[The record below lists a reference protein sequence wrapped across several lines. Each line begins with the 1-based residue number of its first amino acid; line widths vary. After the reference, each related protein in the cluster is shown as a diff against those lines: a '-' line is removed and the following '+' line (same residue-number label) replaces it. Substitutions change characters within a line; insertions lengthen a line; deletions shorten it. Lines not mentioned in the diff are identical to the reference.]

1 MVIYCTTEIKDGK
14 YFVEG
19 YPIGLAV
26 GMGAGIAIGISIG
39 IAIGRREQR
48 PLTPEEERRRK
59 KLVIAG
65 VAIVLLGVIAL
76 ALVAW
81 LR

>member
-1 MVIYCTTEIKDGK
+1 M
-14 YFVEG
+14 EG
-19 YPIGLAV
+19 FPIGLAV
-26 GMGAGIAIGISIG
+26 GVGGGIAIGISIG

-65 VAIVLLGVIAL
+65 VAITVIGVIAL
-76 ALVAW
+76 VLVA
-81 LR
+81 L

>member
-48 PLTPEEERRRK
+48 PLTPAEERRRK

-65 VAIVLLGVIAL
+65 VAILLLGAIAL
-76 ALVAW
+76 ALLAW

>member
-1 MVIYCTTEIKDGK
+1 M
-14 YFVEG
+14 EG
-19 YPIGLAV
+19 FPIGLAV
-26 GMGAGIAIGISIG
+26 GMGAGIATGISIG

-59 KLVIAG
+59 KLVTAG
-65 VAIVLLGVIAL
+65 VAITVLGVIAL

>member
-1 MVIYCTTEIKDGK
+1 M
-14 YFVEG
+14 EG
-19 YPIGLAV
+19 FPIGLAV
-26 GMGAGIAIGISIG
+26 GMGAGIAIGI
-39 IAIGRREQR
+39 AIGRGEQR
-48 PLTPEEERRRK
+48 PLTPEEESRRK

-65 VAIVLLGVIAL
+65 VATTVLGVIAL

>member
-1 MVIYCTTEIKDGK
+1 M
-14 YFVEG
+14 EG

-48 PLTPEEERRRK
+48 PLTPDEERRR

-65 VAIVLLGVIAL
+65 VAIGLLGMIAL

>member
-1 MVIYCTTEIKDGK
+1 M
-14 YFVEG
+14 EG

-39 IAIGRREQR
+39 IAIGRRESR
-48 PLTPEEERRRK
+48 PLTPEEESKRK
-59 KLVIAG
+59 KLVLAG
-65 VAIVLLGVIAL
+65 VAILLLGVIAL